1 MRVLGLD
8 LGSKTLGMALSDP
21 SAILATGIGTLR
33 FPEHDYDQALHE
45 LMQVIE
51 REKVGKIIL
60 GHPKNMDNTSGFQAQ
75 VSEEFKQK
83 IEGQC
88 DIEVVLWDERLTT
101 RMAHHALF
109 QTHSKRNT
117 KKQKVDQI
125 AATVL
130 LQSYLDSRKQG

>member
-33 FPEHDYDQALHE
+33 FPEHDYDYALHE

-101 RMAHHALF
+101 HMAHHALF